1 MKMHFQLKCF
11 KNRLVEAEKQ
21 KSCSYM
27 AKSTLE
33 EGFTL
38 AEVEK

>member
-1 MKMHFQLKCF
+1 MHFQLKCF
-11 KNRLVEAEKQ
+11 KKWLVEAEKQ
-21 KSCSYM
+21 ENSLYM

-38 AEVEK
+38 TVVDK

>member
-11 KNRLVEAEKQ
+11 KKRLVETEKQ
-21 KSCSYM
+21 ESCSYM
-27 AKSTLE
+27 FQPTVE

-38 AEVEK
+38 TVVDK

>member
-11 KNRLVEAEKQ
+11 KKRSVEAEEQ
-21 KSCSYM
+21 ESCSYM
-27 AKSTLE
+27 AKPILE

-38 AEVEK
+38 TVVEK